1 MKRHTKVNNL
11 ILEEILFSLSFGQ
24 ATFKDF
30 KYIFSI
36 CNTKNIYFQQILHYL
51 QNNYDKI
58 LNDINNKITD
68 ESNRN
73 EIISELE
80 KLLMFKVDKIFFN
93 YLDKWFNDSNNGEI
107 ETIQNNVDK
116 YMNLLINKN
125 KLNHKI
131 IFYLLLI
138 NHLSH
143 GKITDQDMLKQIFAK
158 KFQEEKISLIIS
170 KGEKLAQK
178 FNYKHDVNYF
188 LSIKHNTETEDSELI
203 VLFML
208 FLFFEECKTTEN
220 KQSILKKYFKYF
232 SEFDLS
238 KSIYST
244 FNQVCSLYFEQKT
257 MKIEYYYDFLIQ
269 IINKSNDLTVSNNES
284 QCIILTNFIN
294 CIIKI
299 NENANLS
306 KLNLEKFA
314 LYLKDVISSPEIEKN
329 ENTLI
334 NLFRA
339 LMTINH
345 KYKKLIW
352 KTCKNMFQKLLNS
365 SITNE
370 KLLFTLTFFIKYYKI
385 NQKKESLKYIS
396 DRLSMINENNIK
408 IEVLLILIYASQIR
422 CKIKQG
428 TFIYNWLNIIKDS
441 KQNIQK
447 LNEELKEYNKYK
459 DFPLMINGCNVDTSK
474 TLMSQGK
481 YTDKKGE
488 IQLDPSAY
496 LNRVEIKISDLSKA
510 LDLIYK
516 YKGFKK
522 VDGNYQLLG
531 IVILYTKYGFL
542 ETKTKHVFL
551 YNKYNQFWYYC
562 NNKEFILDIS
572 INTYS
577 ENLTNI
583 VLYFFLIENNF
594 TKIQTVWETFNHIEN
609 VRTFLPWEIKENIIW
624 LEANDIKLSYEFL
637 LNYFKCD
644 FESFEKLCQ
653 FIIESR
659 YEPKIK
665 SEEEKN
671 ALKFIIS
678 FFKEHKKIESNWTK
692 KILKLVNNYK

>member
-1 MKRHTKVNNL
+1 
-11 ILEEILFSLSFGQ
+11 
-24 ATFKDF
+24 
-30 KYIFSI
+30 
-36 CNTKNIYFQQILHYL
+36 
-51 QNNYDKI
+51 
-58 LNDINNKITD
+58 
-68 ESNRN
+68 
-73 EIISELE
+73 
-80 KLLMFKVDKIFFN
+80 
-93 YLDKWFNDSNNGEI
+93 
-107 ETIQNNVDK
+107 
-116 YMNLLINKN
+116 
-125 KLNHKI
+125 
-131 IFYLLLI
+131 
-138 NHLSH
+138 
-143 GKITDQDMLKQIFAK
+143 
-158 KFQEEKISLIIS
+158 
-170 KGEKLAQK
+170 
-178 FNYKHDVNYF
+178 
-188 LSIKHNTETEDSELI
+188 
-203 VLFML
+203 
-208 FLFFEECKTTEN
+208 
-220 KQSILKKYFKYF
+220 
-232 SEFDLS
+232 
-238 KSIYST
+238 
-244 FNQVCSLYFEQKT
+244 
-257 MKIEYYYDFLIQ
+257 
-269 IINKSNDLTVSNNES
+269 
-284 QCIILTNFIN
+284 
-294 CIIKI
+294 
-299 NENANLS
+299 
-306 KLNLEKFA
+306 
-314 LYLKDVISSPEIEKN
+314 
-329 ENTLI
+329 
-334 NLFRA
+334 
-339 LMTINH
+339 
-345 KYKKLIW
+345 
-352 KTCKNMFQKLLNS
+352 
-365 SITNE
+365 
-370 KLLFTLTFFIKYYKI
+370 
-385 NQKKESLKYIS
+385 
-396 DRLSMINENNIK
+396 
-408 IEVLLILIYASQIR
+408 
-422 CKIKQG
+422 
-428 TFIYNWLNIIKDS
+428 
-441 KQNIQK
+441 
-447 LNEELKEYNKYK
+447 
-459 DFPLMINGCNVDTSK
+459 MINGCNVDTSK